1 MGEEAGGC
9 PRLAGAPQHG
19 DGCSASFSLVF
30 SPGHQRAV
38 TRQCCRPL
46 PPTLGAESGSGKLL
60 LQSTPLFIS
69 NKRLLVLLSSYATFK
84 NSKLSPLSEPFNCKN
99 PPCVAVAAHWHFLI
113 HRALELH
120 QETVRLPCS
129 RAPSGDSVYR
139 ALELRQETA
148 FTVLWSSIRR
158 QCVFWFM
165 YCFAFQWFL
174 RGLGDSIVFLL
185 LYYFDDILYYF
196 DDIQHN

>member
-46 PPTLGAESGSGKLL
+46 PPTRGAESGSGKLL

-99 PPCVAVAAHWHFLI
+99 PPCGCRCTLTLPHTPCSGAPPGDCAF
-113 HRALELH
+113 
-120 QETVRLPCS
+120 TVLQSSIRRQRLPCS
-129 RAPSGDSVYR
+129 GAPSGDSVYR
-139 ALELRQETA
+139 ALELHQETVC
-148 FTVLWSSIRR
+148 VLIYVLFCFSVISKGVRR
-158 QCVFWFM
+158 
-165 YCFAFQWFL
+165 
-174 RGLGDSIVFLL
+174 
-185 LYYFDDILYYF
+185 
-196 DDIQHN
+196 

>member
-99 PPCVAVAAHWHFLI
+99 PPVWLS
-113 HRALELH
+113 LH
-120 QETVRLPCS
+120 IDTS
-129 RAPSGDSVYR
+129 SY
-139 ALELRQETA
+139 
-148 FTVLWSSIRR
+148 TVLWSSTRR
-158 QCVFWFM
+158 QCAFWFM